1 MTTLDNFKTTPELTV
16 LFTAL
21 EHYFAARDLATK
33 ARGLLHEAT
42 TGKPLALALS
52 NADIPPQLRNAKP
65 LDVLKW
71 IFMAHFN
78 MSPQVVETSSLD
90 ELTKQA
96 TSGAIDYAK
105 LADTI
110 LRKTAA
116 DVAKVATDAVKEV
129 VAKPLADLQA
139 KANEIQSEARKA
151 ATLGRDC
158 KRELQA
164 AKKTLTNIGE
174 DAEAGRK
181 AAQAAAQGIGETSTG
196 VQALLALLPD
206 DEEWKAILAELRKR
220 IGEKPVSSLSKLKA
234 AKVLSLLDPATF
246 SGLSGH
252 TVGNWIK
259 RGEMPKYPRFKISQT
274 NLDGGAAGFVAY
286 VAGQYQAFGSPLKL
300 DPATM
305 KAILAIDGKGSGPA

>member
-1 MTTLDNFKTTPELTV
+1 MTLKEFKKYAIDLDCKRLSAMPPAKRREILQRRENDRKIEEEKAKSTV
-16 LFTAL
+16 PYL
-21 EHYFAARDLATK
+21 EHEREINNLEQTIDFISDDFHKYANLSLDALKSKQKDLEKARARIDALLDANIKLQEVKRHEIEEAARK
-33 ARGLLHEAT
+33 G
-42 TGKPLALALS
+42 
-52 NADIPPQLRNAKP
+52 AK
-65 LDVLKW
+65 
-71 IFMAHFN
+71 
-78 MSPQVVETSSLD
+78 
-90 ELTKQA
+90 
-96 TSGAIDYAK
+96 SG
-105 LADTI
+105 
-110 LRKTAA
+110 
-116 DVAKVATDAVKEV
+116 VAKS
-129 VAKPLADLQA
+129 LADLQA

-174 DAEAGRK
+174 DAEAARK

-220 IGEKPVSSLSKLKA
+220 IGEKPVSALSQPKA
-234 AKVLSLLDPATF
+234 AKILKLLDQATF
-246 SGLSGH
+246 SSLTGR
-252 TVGNWIK
+252 TVGNWLK
-259 RGEMPKYPRFKISQT
+259 RGEMPKYPRFKISQA

-286 VAGQYQAFGSPLKL
+286 IAGQYQVIGSPLKL